1 MIYCPYTDRDIPENM
16 TNSEHI
22 IPLSLGG
29 VNGFEIP
36 VDAGFNSKIG
46 NEVDGALAN
55 DFMWALMRTEHDARG
70 HSGKMPKATIKDAT
84 YGDDDRLAQAHFHK
98 KYGVALWDVRD
109 REYHRGPN
117 TINISTS
124 IDIDLPMRFTSKVAL
139 AAGYYVYGDVFR
151 QHTDHQ
157 QLRDVMNTDLSKLD
171 ATKSLD
177 ELGLSHITLTV
188 DSYFHTP
195 PADYNLQCVRLF
207 CSAVR
212 GSVVMLVP
220 ALDSFTVAVGILGQY
235 LAKVTV
241 PANTEAFPRKGEYTG
256 GHIVAL
262 SDKKL
267 YRTSLADGLSQFVE
281 VHYPSE
287 ISLPL
292 TPLRQLSQELVTSL
306 IGIEQFGSEASTS
319 GD

>member
-1 MIYCPYTDRDIPENM
+1 M

-55 DFMWALMRTEHDARG
+55 DFMWALIRTEYDARG

-109 REYHRGPN
+109 REYHGGPN

-157 QLRDVMNTDLSKLD
+157 QLRDAMNTDLSKLD

-177 ELGLSHITLTV
+177 EHGLGHLTLTV
-188 DSYFHTP
+188 DRYFDTP

-207 CSAVR
+207 CAAVS

-220 ALDSFTVAVGILGQY
+220 ARDLFTVAVGILGQY
-235 LAKVTV
+235 LAMVTV
-241 PANTEAFPRKGEYTG
+241 PANTEAFPKKREYTW

-262 SDKKL
+262 GDKKL
-267 YRTSLADGLSQFVE
+267 HRVSLADGLSQFVE
-281 VHYPSE
+281 GDFHSKS
-287 ISLPL
+287 SLPL
-292 TPLRQLSQELVTSL
+292 TPLRQLPHEEVALLTNF
-306 IGIEQFGSEASTS
+306 EQFSKGTS
-319 GD
+319 AGEV